1 MGGVNAGASA
11 RWLRGLRVAGACE
24 RPACACERRAVCG
37 GAGWGTAGGQRD
49 SETFERRQTLPLS
62 TLTPTISQKKAV
74 NPLLAGQA
82 RGKVSAGSQLP
93 SLPQLMPFG
102 QVNSFIATGPLLR
115 PPAFA
120 GGFPKAP
127 RVSFLPGG
135 LPDARGASLGFGS
148 VCAGGEGGR
157 GQDGSRAERRGRWP
171 HSCSVGK
178 REARRP
184 REGEADPKPV
194 PPRRGPPRT
203 PAAVPGGGRSPLPAE
218 VRVGWQAGGQAAA
231 KRFP

>member
-1 MGGVNAGASA
+1 MGGVNAGESA
-11 RWLRGLRVAGACE
+11 RWLRGLRVARACE
-24 RPACACERRAVCG
+24 RPAWACERRAVCG
-37 GAGWGTAGGQRD
+37 GAGWGAAGGQRD

-93 SLPQLMPFG
+93 SLPRLMPFG
-102 QVNSFIATGPLLR
+102 QVNSFIATGPPLR

-148 VCAGGEGGR
+148 VCAGG
-157 GQDGSRAERRGRWP
+157 
-171 HSCSVGK
+171 
-178 REARRP
+178 
-184 REGEADPKPV
+184 
-194 PPRRGPPRT
+194 
-203 PAAVPGGGRSPLPAE
+203 GGG
-218 VRVGWQAGGQAAA
+218 GGG
-231 KRFP
+231 